1 MACLT
6 CRTEFE
12 PRRRDHRY
20 CSPKC
25 RLRAFEAKREA
36 RHQDRHAQV
45 RMLLLTAVEAVQEA
59 RELLAGAAQQDTPE

>member
-6 CRTEFE
+6 CGTEFA

-36 RHQDRHAQV
+36 KHQDRDAHV
-45 RMLLLTAVEAVQEA
+45 RMLLREAL
-59 RELLAGAAQQDTPE
+59 ELLEETKR